1 MDNANSQRT
10 SNYYNKLDFTSK
22 HIIKDNV
29 LYSNTIKKK
38 LDRKWFYMKDLKT
51 GNFYKNN
58 KLLCSSYWL
67 SQMDY
72 AISKIY
78 EKNIDKYIVSVG
90 YNAEFKD
97 CQIGFSGTGE
107 DNETRK
113 MCFKRN
119 GRRNR
124 FIPKHNKYLKEIHK
138 AKRNRLVSY
147 YTIDIKD
154 LKANKNINI

>member
-1 MDNANSQRT
+1 MLKTKKDTLDNANSQVT
-10 SNYYNKLDFTSK
+10 SNYYNKLDFSSK

-29 LYSNTIKKK
+29 LYSNLQKEKK

-51 GNFYKNN
+51 GSFYKDN
-58 KLLCSSYWL
+58 KLICSSYWL

-107 DNETRK
+107 DNESSIQCALREMVEET
-113 MCFKRN
+113 
-119 GRRNR
+119 G
-124 FIPKHNKYLKEIHK
+124 FIPKRNKFLK
-138 AKRNRLVSY
+138 
-147 YTIDIKD
+147 
-154 LKANKNINI
+154 KNSFS